1 MLLVVKMDLKY
12 TEMNGFIRME
22 VKTSINSPLHPRI
35 EVLPDMKIT
44 TIIHLKSINGLTL
57 IQILAK
63 QAGVLVIFYLALLI
77 NILLKRR
84 PLVLKTKALI
94 S

>member
-1 MLLVVKMDLKY
+1 MLIVVKMDLKY

-22 VKTSINSPLHPRI
+22 VKTSINSPLHPRT

-57 IQILAK
+57 IQILTK
-63 QAGVLVIFYLALLI
+63 QAGVLVIFYLALST

-84 PLVLKTKALI
+84 PLILKTKALI

>member
-1 MLLVVKMDLKY
+1 MDLKY

-22 VKTSINSPLHPRI
+22 VKTSINSLLHPRT
-35 EVLPDMKIT
+35 EVLTDMKIT
-44 TIIHLKSINGLTL
+44 TTIHLKSINGLTL
-57 IQILAK
+57 IQILTK
-63 QAGVLVIFYLALLI
+63 QAGVLVIFYLALST

-84 PLVLKTKALI
+84 LLILKTKALI